1 MTKRA
6 TAGLAGVLLL
16 AGVLAGC
23 GGDDDGDGGGGDGG
37 GDFADQSYADI
48 KQDALDAMTSLEAL
62 HVQASVE
69 SEGQTSGLDISM
81 SSEGSC
87 TGNVQFGAAS
97 AEILRTSDGAWYKPS
112 AELLA
117 QAFPDQAE
125 EVVAHVGDSWV
136 LDTDDEVTGS
146 NCDLES
152 FIDQLSD
159 DEEETDTEVV
169 GVEELDGE
177 DVVRLD
183 YTNVDG
189 DGSAYVLVEGEH
201 YIVKIENKGE
211 APGTAT
217 FSAFD
222 DEVVVEAPADDE
234 VVDLAPFES

>member
-1 MTKRA
+1 MTTRA

-23 GGDDDGDGGGGDGG
+23 GGDDDGDGGAG
-37 GDFADQSYADI
+37 GDFADRSYADI
-48 KQDALDAMTSLEAL
+48 KADALDAMSSLEAL
-62 HVQASVE
+62 HVQAEVE
-69 SEGQTSGLDISM
+69 SEGQTSGLDLSM

-97 AEILRTSDGAWYKPS
+97 AEILRSGDGAWYKPN
-112 AELLA
+112 ADLLA
-117 QAFPDQAE
+117 QAFPDQAD
-125 EVVAHVGDSWV
+125 EVIAHVGDSWV
-136 LDTDDEVTGS
+136 LDTDDEVTGG
-146 NCDLES
+146 NCDLEA

-159 DEEETDTEVV
+159 DEEETNTEVV

-183 YTNVDG
+183 YTNTDG
-189 DGSAYVLVEGEH
+189 DGSAYILVEGEH
-201 YIVKIENKGE
+201 YIVKIDNKGD

-217 FSAFD
+217 FSDFD
-222 DEVVVEAPADDE
+222 EEVVAEAPADDE